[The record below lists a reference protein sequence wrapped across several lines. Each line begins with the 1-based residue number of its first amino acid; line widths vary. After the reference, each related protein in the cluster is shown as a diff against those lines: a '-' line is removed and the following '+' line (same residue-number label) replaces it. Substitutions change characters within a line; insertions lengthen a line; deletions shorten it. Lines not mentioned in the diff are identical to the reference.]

1 MSRKLQGKIECDI
14 LLTHLGLKG
23 AGEEVVGYQTQ
34 GSPVGDWLKGSSD
47 LQSVQPVWSQGDKC
61 SNFTFFLLSL
71 QCPVGTLHWPNS
83 TKAKGKEACWCNSF
97 RSALWRKK
105 QVDKEE
111 WTQRGKWKTSS
122 TITKELSIGEEEDI
136 LLLKSR
142 GEENEKQKRR
152 ETHKTQV
159 SIKILAKNGNKFTQ
173 TEKAILCN
181 PDLVPFSLY
190 HILEKKER
198 KKFMLAFLIF
208 SFCSLTSSE

>member
-1 MSRKLQGKIECDI
+1 MSRKLQGKTECDI

-23 AGEEVVGYQTQ
+23 TGEEVVGYQIQ

-97 RSALWRKK
+97 RSALWGKK

-111 WTQRGKWKTSS
+111 WTRRGKWKTSS
-122 TITKELSIGEEEDI
+122 TITKGLRIGEEEDI
-136 LLLKSR
+136 LLLKSW

-159 SIKILAKNGNKFTQ
+159 SIKILAKNGNKFIQ

-181 PDLVPFSLY
+181 PWSLSLFTTFWKKRKEKSLCLLFKFSPFAL
-190 HILEKKER
+190 
-198 KKFMLAFLIF
+198 
-208 SFCSLTSSE
+208 